1 MLPLGSPLWHPTLT
15 QPNPTKTQQCLLP
28 SQLFIELPIELLK
41 LSVDLV
47 PLTRHRKVPTQRR
60 AGLGGNLRRSYG
72 TARVRPLEEASRCQV
87 RHPTKPFHLPSL
99 GGWCFSSPHRLW
111 LKKPHNAGRLRDL
124 VKVSQGF
131 AWWISVHVRFVHVNL
146 GAYLWV
152 IRIIRLVGIHHLNFR
167 LTKSTVLL
175 TPLISSSRPSTCP
188 APLGR
193 PTGDFG
199 TSASITCVAQRDN
212 SSSCTWVWKGAF

>member
-124 VKVSQGF
+124 VKS
-131 AWWISVHVRFVHVNL
+131 IS
-146 GAYLWV
+146 
-152 IRIIRLVGIHHLNFR
+152 GICLMD
-167 LTKSTVLL
+167 L
-175 TPLISSSRPSTCP
+175 
-188 APLGR
+188 
-193 PTGDFG
+193 
-199 TSASITCVAQRDN
+199 
-212 SSSCTWVWKGAF
+212 SSCSICSCQFGGISLGHQNHQIGRDPSS